1 MVFTVLY
8 YKNLEPLL
16 ELDDYISAIWN
27 NKYFTAGN
35 FEIICRT
42 TNERIL
48 KLVRNN
54 FITLNGT
61 DEIAVIETVE
71 FSKDEEQGA
80 IMKITGKFAQSLLNK
95 RVIWNKT
102 LLNGTVESELQRLI
116 NENALNPKDKER
128 QLDAESEKETLTGR
142 ILTVPETAIEV
153 NDLEIIS
160 DTDYINEGIP
170 ITYIDYKD
178 GTIKETGLM
187 QDVEIATTEAVIT
200 ETLKYNVI
208 RTLEYR
214 KDGNIKKLY
223 SLNTDTFSNSSL
235 KNGTLTTFV
244 QNMNVY
250 DFFGG
255 IYGVPTASGDDG
267 SIDYIKLDDNI
278 QYRYYYAGNA
288 SSWIIIEIKGKIDA
302 SDQVLMSSKIKCLSK
317 AEYNAGNFGVACF
330 DGYLYVRVAKQGET
344 VNKDLFYIT
353 YAMASE
359 RMLKLYV
366 YKTFFL
372 RPSNNEHSIFNDRG
386 TKDEII
392 VKTNTL
398 ITENLSLYNAET
410 GAFDNLSTKDVATFE
425 LKQVNEKLQH
435 YLNAVATLKGL
446 TPFNYLKLGRT
457 EGITDQI
464 ILQLIGDNLQEKV
477 EEVLQLYN
485 LGMRA
490 RYEKAER
497 KIYFDFY
504 KGYNRT
510 KGTLQPIIYSESLD
524 NLESYNVVSSN
535 AAANVALVYSENDGE
550 PVSGTAG
557 IEAGALRRETY
568 INKNNDVG
576 YIGADYIKQ
585 LQEEGNLT
593 LQSFT
598 LAISADIDNRAYEY
612 RKRFYVG
619 DVATII
625 IKDLNVAYNV
635 RILEAREYNDI
646 NGYTIEL
653 VLGE

>member
-1 MVFTVLY
+1 MVFTILY

-27 NKYFTAGN
+27 NKYFAAGN

-116 NENALNPKDKER
+116 NENALNPEDKER

-142 ILTVPETAIEV
+142 ILTVPETAIEI

-160 DTDYINEGIP
+160 DTDYINEGMP

-187 QDVEIATTEAVIT
+187 QDVEIATTEAVIS
-200 ETLKYNVI
+200 ETKKDATI
-208 RTLEYR
+208 KTLEYR
-214 KDGNIKKLY
+214 KNGSIKKLY
-223 SLNTDTFSNSSL
+223 SLNTDMVANSSL
-235 KNGTLTTFV
+235 KNGTLTTLVKNTNIYNFLTS
-244 QNMNVY
+244 VY
-250 DFFGG
+250 G
-255 IYGVPTASGDDG
+255 IPNNPNIIVE
-267 SIDYIKLDDNI
+267 INNKLKNNLAWSW
-278 QYRYYYAGNA
+278 YNAGENNK
-288 SSWIIIEIKGKIDA
+288 SKCWLKFEIRAKIDA
-302 SDQVLMSSKIKCLSK
+302 PEQLPMSNNINCLTK
-317 AEYNAGNFGVACF
+317 AQYNAGKCGVACF
-330 DGYLYVRVAKQGET
+330 D
-344 VNKDLFYIT
+344 NYIWLRIVWANSDDVY
-353 YAMASE
+353 YAISSFE
-359 RMLKLYV
+359 YSKSLPYV
-366 YKTFFL
+366 YIYETAIVAISASKEGVFKYNG
-372 RPSNNEHSIFNDRG
+372 S
-386 TKDEII
+386 DEELII
-392 VKTNTL
+392 KTNTL

-435 YLNAVATLKGL
+435 YLNAVVTLKGL

-477 EEVLQLYN
+477 EEILQLYN

-535 AAANVALVYSENDGE
+535 AAANVALVYSENNGE

-576 YIGADYIKQ
+576 YIGADYVKQ

-598 LAISADIDNRAYEY
+598 LAISADIDNRAYKY
-612 RKRFYVG
+612 RERFYIG